1 MQAWRHSCAAF
12 LLLPLTAGSAAEPTV
27 ADRALAAYFA
37 AEVRQIADTCLADVH
52 TLADWQAQREERRR
66 QLFDMLGLWP
76 LPARTPLQPVVT
88 GTVEHDAFT
97 VEKLHFQSLPGLYVT
112 ANFYLPKERSG
123 PVPAILYVCGHAM
136 VKTNNVSCGNK
147 TAYQHHG
154 AWFARHGYACLTL
167 DTLQLGEIEGDH
179 HGTHRL
185 GQWWWNS
192 RGYTPAGVEAWN
204 CIRALDYLETRPEVD
219 ARRVGMT
226 GRSGGGSYSW
236 TAAALDERIQAA
248 APVAG
253 ITDLHNHVVDGAVEG
268 HCDCMFFL
276 NAYRWDFALNAAL
289 LAPRPLLL
297 VNTDTDS
304 IFPLDGV
311 LRVHAETRR
320 IYRLYD
326 ADAKLG
332 LVISPGG
339 HRDTQDLQV
348 PVFRWFNQ
356 HLKGEDPLL
365 TQAASKWSDP
375 LPLRVFDTLPADQR
389 NTRIQ
394 REFVPVAAPPS
405 LTSEAERA
413 AVREQL
419 RERVFG
425 GWPQDP
431 AASASPLGASPAVQ
445 ATATHDGLELRV
457 IAFESQPHVPLTLY
471 ALSGG
476 SHREGLTELRVVDTA
491 GWLNAALMFAAGFGE
506 AVPAGVPAAEPDAE
520 AREEFAALKTRLL
533 GQGGSVV
540 WFAPRGLGP
549 GVWSG
554 DERKQTHIRR
564 RFMLLGQTLDGMRV
578 WDIRQA
584 LAAWRRW
591 TPHGREA
598 PVLSAQGGMAVNAL
612 YAALFEP
619 RDSLRL
625 ELRDLPASHEPSL
638 PGGAAVEPTP
648 SGAAATAVGPKDSPA
663 ADAACPDYLNVLR
676 VLDVPQALAWART
689 HCPVTVR

>member
-1 MQAWRHSCAAF
+1 MQAWRSAFAAS
-12 LLLPLTAGSAAEPTV
+12 LLLALTAYPAAEPTA

-37 AEVRQIADTCLADVH
+37 AEVRQIADPCLADVS

-76 LPARTPLQPVVT
+76 LPSRTPLQPVVT
-88 GTVEHDAFT
+88 GTVEHESFT
-97 VEKLHFQSLPGLYVT
+97 VEKLHFQSLPRLYVT
-112 ANFYLPKERSG
+112 ANFYLPRERSG

-154 AWFARHGYACLTL
+154 AWFARHGYACLML

-204 CIRALDYLETRPEVD
+204 CVRALDYLETRPEVD
-219 ARRVGMT
+219 AARFGMT
-226 GRSGGGSYSW
+226 GRSGGGSYTW
-236 TAAALDERIQAA
+236 TTAALDERIKAA

-289 LAPRPLLL
+289 IAPRPLLL
-297 VNTDTDS
+297 ANTDTDS

-311 LRVHAETRR
+311 LRVHAQTRR

-332 LVISPGG
+332 LVIGPGG

-356 HLKGEDPLL
+356 HLKGEDPLI
-365 TQAASKWSDP
+365 TQAAGKWSDP
-375 LPLRVFDTLPADQR
+375 LPLRVFNSLPSDQR

-394 REFVPVAAPPS
+394 QEFVPVASPPP
-405 LTSEAERA
+405 LASEAERD
-413 AVREQL
+413 AVRQQL

-425 GWPQDP
+425 GWPQEP
-431 AASASPLGASPAVQ
+431 ATPTSAPATPPAVQ
-445 ATATHDGLELRV
+445 AAATHDGLELQV
-457 IAFESQPHVPLTLY
+457 ITFESQPHVPLTLY
-471 ALSGG
+471 ALSAAP
-476 SHREGLTELRVVDTA
+476 HREGPTELRVVDTA
-491 GWLNAALMFAAGFGE
+491 GWLNAALVFAAGFGE
-506 AVPAGVPAAEPDAE
+506 AVPAGVPVAEPDAE

-533 GQGGSVV
+533 EQGGSVV

-578 WDIRQA
+578 WDIHQA
-584 LAAWRRW
+584 LAAWRRV
-591 TPHGREA
+591 A
-598 PVLSAQGGMAVNAL
+598 PSSAGAPLLSGQGGMAVNTL

-619 RDSLRL
+619 RDSVRL
-625 ELRDLPASHEPSL
+625 DLRDLPASHL
-638 PGGAAVEPTP
+638 TGGAGLEGTP
-648 SGAAATAVGPKDSPA
+648 SATAAGSGQQQPSA
-663 ADAACPDYLNVLR
+663 ASAGCPDYLNVLR

-689 HCPVTVR
+689 HCSVTVR